1 MISTELNRIIAVK
14 PVLKEIIEHNG
25 GSVPEGALISQY
37 ADSIMAI
44 KKQTGYVMNNNYH
57 FLTFECVGLM
67 SNRTLAWIALEKIGH
82 PGISQISY
90 FINGVSYNYTLGT
103 QILLRMG
110 DRVSFAAKVTDRSS
124 SSYIHFYGGDGYFNA
139 YGDVSSMDDFK
150 SNSTT
155 SSYAYAN
162 LFALVDNKVLPLL
175 KAPDFSKIKTHSQ
188 YMFYQTF
195 YNNTY
200 LLDGPELD
208 FMNGNY
214 TLLTPA
220 PVSCCESMCNGC
232 VNLRYIKIM
241 CGATNT
247 LGTNF
252 FSNTLTNT
260 NGSGRL
266 FYNSATPT
274 APSGWVKQRGTLF
287 D

>member
-14 PVLKEIIEHNG
+14 PVLKEIIEYNG

-44 KKQTGYVMNNNYH
+44 KKQTGYSDNVYSY
-57 FLTFECVGLM
+57 LTFECVGFM
-67 SNRTLAWIALEKIGH
+67 SNATQAWIALEKIGS
-82 PGISQISY
+82 PTISQISY
-90 FINGVSYNYTLGT
+90 FINGVSYPYTLDT
-103 QILLRMG
+103 KIYLRMG
-110 DRVSFAAKVTDRSS
+110 DRVSFAAKVSGRSS
-124 SSYIHFYGGDGYFNA
+124 SAYIHFYGGDGYFNA
-139 YGDVSSMDDFK
+139 YGDVSSMDNFK
-150 SNSTT
+150 STP

-175 KAPDFSKIKTHSQ
+175 KAPDFSKIKKHSQ

-208 FMNGNY
+208 FMKGNY
-214 TLLTPA
+214 TSSNKA
-220 PVSCCESMCNGC
+220 PTSCCQSMCNGC

-241 CGATNT
+241 CGASNT
-247 LGTNF
+247 IGTNF
-252 FSNTLTNT
+252 FTDTLSNT

-266 FYNSATPT
+266 FYNSASPT
-274 APSGWVKQRGTLF
+274 TPSGWGRWRGTLF

>member
-44 KKQTGYVMNNNYH
+44 KKQTGFINNGYS

-67 SNRTLAWIALEKIGH
+67 SNQTQAWIALEKIGS
-82 PGISQISY
+82 PTILKMSY
-90 FINGVSYNYTLGT
+90 LLNGVSYDYTLDT
-103 QILLRMG
+103 KIYLRIG
-110 DRVSFAAKVTDRSS
+110 DRVSFAANVVGRSLS
-124 SSYIHFYGGDGYFNA
+124 AYIHFYGGNGYFNA

-150 SNSTT
+150 STP

-175 KAPDFSKIKTHSQ
+175 KAPDFSKIKKHSQ

-241 CGATNT
+241 CGASNT

-252 FSNTLTNT
+252 FQDMISNT

-266 FYNSATPT
+266 FYNSSSPTP
-274 APSGWVKQRGTLF
+274 PSGWVRQRGTLF

>member
-44 KKQTGYVMNNNYH
+44 KKQTGYANSYYH

-67 SNRTLAWIALEKIGH
+67 SNQTQAWIALEKIGS
-82 PGISQISY
+82 PTIKQIAY
-90 FINGVSYNYTLGT
+90 FINGVTYDYTLDT
-103 QILLRMG
+103 KIYLRMG

-124 SSYIHFYGGDGYFNA
+124 SAYLHFYGGDGYFNA

-150 SNSTT
+150 TNSTT

-162 LFALVDNKVLPLL
+162 MFALVNNKVLPLL
-175 KAPDFSKIKTHSQ
+175 KAPDFSKIKKHSQ

-208 FMNGNY
+208 FMSGNY
-214 TLLTPA
+214 TILNPA
-220 PVSCCESMCNGC
+220 PASCCESMCNGC

-241 CGATNT
+241 CGSSNY

-252 FSNTLTNT
+252 FSNTITNT

-266 FYNSATPT
+266 YYNLAYPST
-274 APSGWVKQRGTLF
+274 PSGWGRQRGTLF

>member
-1 MISTELNRIIAVK
+1 MISTELNRIIAAK

-44 KKQTGYVMNNNYH
+44 KKQTGFTNNSYS

-67 SNRTLAWIALEKIGH
+67 SNQTQAWIALEKIGS
-82 PGISQISY
+82 PTILKMSY
-90 FINGVSYNYTLGT
+90 LLNGVSYDYTLDT
-103 QILLRMG
+103 KIYLRIG
-110 DRVSFAAKVTDRSS
+110 DRVSFAASVGGRSLD
-124 SSYIHFYGGDGYFNA
+124 SYIHFYGGNGYFNA
-139 YGDVSSMDDFK
+139 YGDVSSMDNFK
-150 SNSTT
+150 STP
-155 SSYAYAN
+155 SSYAYAY
-162 LFALVDNKVLPLL
+162 LFALINNKVLPLL
-175 KAPDFSKIKTHSQ
+175 KAPDFSKIKKHSQ
-188 YMFYQTF
+188 YMFCRTF

-214 TLLTPA
+214 TSTNKTPTG
-220 PVSCCESMCNGC
+220 CCESMCDGC

-241 CGATNT
+241 CGASTT

-252 FSNTLTNT
+252 FSQIVSNT

-266 FYNSATPT
+266 YYNSTYPT
-274 APSGWVKQRGTLF
+274 TPSGWVKIRGTLF

>member
-44 KKQTGYVMNNNYH
+44 KKQTGYVYSNDSY
-57 FLTFECVGLM
+57 LTFECVGLM
-67 SNRTLAWIALEKIGH
+67 SNQTQAWIALEKIGS
-82 PGISQISY
+82 PTIREIGY
-90 FINGVSYNYTLGT
+90 NINGAWHNYTLDT
-103 QILLRMG
+103 KIYLRMG
-110 DRVSFAAKVTDRSS
+110 DRVSFAANVSDRSAS
-124 SSYIHFYGGDGYFNA
+124 AYIHFYGGDGYFNA
-139 YGDVSSMDDFK
+139 YGDVRSMDNFTSIL
-150 SNSTT
+150 SNYT
-155 SSYAYAN
+155 YAN

-175 KAPDFSKIKTHSQ
+175 KAPDFSKIKKHSQ

-214 TLLTPA
+214 TLSNKA
-220 PVSCCESMCNGC
+220 PTSCCQSMCNGC

-241 CGATNT
+241 CGANNT
-247 LGTNF
+247 LGPNF
-252 FSNTLTNT
+252 FQDMISNT

-266 FYNSATPT
+266 FYNSASPT
-274 APSGWVKQRGTLF
+274 APSGWGRWRGTLF

>member
-44 KKQTGYVMNNNYH
+44 KNQTGYADRYNSY
-57 FLTFECVGLM
+57 LTFECVGLM
-67 SNRTLAWIALEKIGH
+67 SNQTQAWIALEKIGS
-82 PGISQISY
+82 PTIREIGY
-90 FINGVSYNYTLGT
+90 NINGVWSNYTLDT
-103 QILLRMG
+103 KIYLRMG
-110 DRVSFAAKVTDRSS
+110 DRVSFVANVTDRSLS
-124 SSYIHFYGGDGYFNA
+124 AYIHFYGGDGYFNA
-139 YGDVSSMDDFK
+139 YGDVRSMDNFTSVL
-150 SNSTT
+150 SNYT
-155 SSYAYAN
+155 YAN

-208 FMNGNY
+208 FMKGNY
-214 TLLTPA
+214 RISHPA
-220 PVSCCESMCNGC
+220 PPSCCESMCNGC

-241 CGATNT
+241 CGTSNT

-252 FSNTLTNT
+252 FSNTISNT

-266 FYNSATPT
+266 FYNT
-274 APSGWVKQRGTLF
+274 ASPASPSGWFRQRGTLF